1 MAYQILM
8 VDDDKEFREE
18 LRACLDSYTVVEA
31 GSGAEALAVLKKPNA
46 IDLVILDAVM
56 PQISGT
62 EVLREIKKIK
72 PSLAIIMLTGQSSK
86 DIAIDALRGR
96 ADDYIEKP
104 IHIGQFLETIQS
116 LLGAKARKGFM
127 YGRGIHAKIE
137 QAKQFIDRNFDKK
150 ITLED
155 MAGQVCL
162 SPKYFSRIF
171 KEIAGQ
177 GFNEYRLSVKTAEAC
192 ELLKKSDYT
201 VTAIAS
207 RLGYQNLESFIR
219 MFQKT
224 MNVSPSEFRR
234 NSQKRLKNAPDLSD
248 RPKTKSTKLN

>member
-8 VDDDKEFREE
+8 VDDDAEFREE
-18 LRACLDSYTVVEA
+18 LRDCLEGYTVVEA
-31 GSGAEALAVLKKPNA
+31 ANGAEALAILKKPNA

-56 PQISGT
+56 PLISGT

-72 PSLAIIMLTGQSSK
+72 PGLAIIILTGQSSK
-86 DIAIDALRGR
+86 DIAIDALKGR

-104 IHIGQFLETIQS
+104 IDIGRFLETVRSTIAS
-116 LLGAKARKGFM
+116 KALKGFTHA
-127 YGRGIHAKIE
+127 RGIHAKIE
-137 QAKQFIDRNFDKK
+137 QAKQFIERNFDKK

-155 MAGQVCL
+155 VAGQVCL

-177 GFNEYRLSVKTAEAC
+177 SFNEYRLSIKTHQAC
-192 ELLKKSDYT
+192 ELLKNSDYT
-201 VTAIAS
+201 VTEITN

-219 MFQKT
+219 MFEKT
-224 MNVSPSEFRR
+224 MKASPTQYRHKY
-234 NSQKRLKNAPDLSD
+234 QKKHLKKPHG
-248 RPKTKSTKLN
+248 